1 MPKRYWG
8 VIITYILFYLS
19 IYLFEP
25 IFITLFNLT
34 TEAANAYGRIL
45 GYFLAFIV
53 ILILMKPDIER
64 GSSDAY
70 PPKKTVL
77 WCIYGVLIYF
87 LVQSIYGLIAIV
99 VFNMDPNS
107 EHSEMIKNNVI
118 SFPFRI
124 VNIAILGPIME
135 EILTKKIILD
145 TLRKRTNVYIACLI
159 TSLVF
164 VLLHMEL
171 ASVIPYTLAGL
182 VYAFLYVKK
191 HRLIVPIV
199 VHMTINTLA
208 ILMKLI

>member
-34 TEAANAYGRIL
+34 TEAANVYGRIL

-64 GSSDAY
+64 GSSNAY
-70 PPKKTVL
+70 PPKKTIL

-87 LVQSIYGLIAIV
+87 LVQAIYGLIAIV

-107 EHSEMIKNNVI
+107 EHSEMIKTKFI
-118 SFPFRI
+118 SFPFII
-124 VNIAILGPIME
+124 VNIAIFGPVME
-135 EILTKKIILD
+135 EVLTKKIILD

-164 VLLHMEL
+164 ALLHMEL

-182 VYAFLYVKK
+182 VYAFLYVKTN
-191 HRLIVPIV
+191 RLIVPIV
-199 VHMTINTLA
+199 VHMSINTLA
-208 ILMKLI
+208 ILIKLI

>member
-1 MPKRYWG
+1 MLKRYWG
-8 VIITYILFYLS
+8 AIITYILFYLS

-87 LVQSIYGLIAIV
+87 LVQAIYGLIAIV

-164 VLLHMEL
+164 ALLHMEL

-182 VYAFLYVKK
+182 VYAFLYVKTN
-191 HRLIVPIV
+191 RLIVPIV

>member
-1 MPKRYWG
+1 MTKRYWG
-8 VIITYILFYLS
+8 VIITYILLYFS

-25 IFITLFNLT
+25 LFINLFNFT
-34 TEAANAYGRIL
+34 KEAANAYGRIF

-53 ILILMKPDIER
+53 ILILMKPDIKK
-64 GSSDAY
+64 GSSNAY
-70 PPKKTVL
+70 PPKKTIL

-87 LVQSIYGLIAIV
+87 LVQAIYGLIAIV

-107 EHSEMIKNNVI
+107 EHSEMIKTNFI

-164 VLLHMEL
+164 ALLHMEL

-182 VYAFLYVKK
+182 VYAFLYVKTN
-191 HRLIVPIV
+191 RLIVPIV

-208 ILMKLI
+208 ILIKLI

>member
-1 MPKRYWG
+1 MTKRYWG
-8 VIITYILFYLS
+8 VIVTYLLLYFS

-25 IFITLFNLT
+25 LFIYLFNLSI
-34 TEAANAYGRIL
+34 EAANVYGRIV
-45 GYFLAFIV
+45 GYTLAFIV
-53 ILILMKPDIER
+53 VLILMKPDIKK
-64 GSSDAY
+64 GSSNAY
-70 PPKKTVL
+70 SPKKTIL

-87 LVQSIYGLIAIV
+87 LVQAIYGLIAIV

-159 TSLVF
+159 TSLIF
-164 VLLHMEL
+164 ALLHMEL
-171 ASVIPYTLAGL
+171 ASLIPYTLGGL
-182 VYAFLYVKK
+182 VYAFLYVKTN
-191 HRLIVPIV
+191 RLMVPIV

-208 ILMKLI
+208 ILMRFI

>member
-87 LVQSIYGLIAIV
+87 LVQAIYGLIAIV

-135 EILTKKIILD
+135 EILTKKSFLIRYVNEQMS
-145 TLRKRTNVYIACLI
+145 TL
-159 TSLVF
+159 
-164 VLLHMEL
+164 L
-171 ASVIPYTLAGL
+171 A
-182 VYAFLYVKK
+182 
-191 HRLIVPIV
+191 
-199 VHMTINTLA
+199 
-208 ILMKLI
+208 

>member
-34 TEAANAYGRIL
+34 MEAANAYGRIL

-70 PPKKTVL
+70 PLKKTVL

-87 LVQSIYGLIAIV
+87 LVQAIYGLIAIV

-164 VLLHMEL
+164 ALLHMEL

-182 VYAFLYVKK
+182 VYAFLYVKTN
-191 HRLIVPIV
+191 RLIVPIV